1 MSSSSWGCELKC
13 SRNWYCRLLG
23 LSSSSW
29 GCELKS
35 VSGTSSRC
43 TLCHP
48 LREDVSWNTQNAS
61 GSETEL
67 VILFVR
73 MWVEITS
80 FVWGCRRETSS
91 SSSWGCELK
100 YKILGEGVCT
110 LTVIL
115 FVRMWVEMTQRMQK
129 VGNPSV
135 ILFVRMWVEILKNT
149 VLIIVVAIWFFL
161 WGGEL
166 KYLWSS
172 FSASH
177 EGVTIIHYLIWIL
190 NSIIEISE
198 EIFTRVPRKNEQ
210 HLVVSLIFIWY
221 LNAG

>member
-1 MSSSSWGCELKC
+1 MWVEMVWNKLKC
-13 SRNWYCRLLG
+13 FMYI
-23 LSSSSW
+23 
-29 GCELKS
+29 
-35 VSGTSSRC
+35 
-43 TLCHP
+43 
-48 LREDVSWNTQNAS
+48 
-61 GSETEL
+61 

-73 MWVEITS
+73 MWVEIFS
-80 FVWGCRRETSS
+80 FYFHPKTER
-91 SSSWGCELK
+91 
-100 YKILGEGVCT
+100 
-110 LTVIL
+110 VIL
-115 FVRMWVEMTQRMQK
+115 FVRMWVEISLIFRWLNGQT
-129 VGNPSV
+129 V

-161 WGGEL
+161 WRGEL
-166 KYLWSS
+166 KYPWSS

-198 EIFTRVPRKNEQ
+198 EIFTCVPRKNEQ

>member
-115 FVRMWVEMTQRMQK
+115 FVRMWVE
-129 VGNPSV
+129 
-135 ILFVRMWVEILKNT
+135 ILKNT